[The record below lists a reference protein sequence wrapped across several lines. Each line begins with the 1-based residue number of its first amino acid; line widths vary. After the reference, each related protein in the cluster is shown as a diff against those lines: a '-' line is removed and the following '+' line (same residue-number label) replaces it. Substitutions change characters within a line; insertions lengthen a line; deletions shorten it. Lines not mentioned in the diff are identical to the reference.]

1 MKIRMLFRA
10 SDERGGGLF
19 PIDWNAEPHHV
30 GVRIDQYIRAMPGRL
45 VRVER
50 LGYPYEI
57 PSVES
62 LIAAKRSAS

>member
-19 PIDWNAEPHHV
+19 PIDWNVEPHHV
-30 GVRIDQYIRAMPGRL
+30 GARIDQYVRTMPGRL

-50 LGYPYEI
+50 LGDPYEI

-62 LIAAKRSAS
+62 LIANARSAS